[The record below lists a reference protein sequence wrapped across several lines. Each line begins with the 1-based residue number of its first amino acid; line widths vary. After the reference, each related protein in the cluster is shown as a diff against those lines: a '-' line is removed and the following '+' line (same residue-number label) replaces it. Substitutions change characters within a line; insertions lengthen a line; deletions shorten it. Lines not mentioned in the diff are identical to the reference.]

1 MPDDEL
7 RILDESHIPVPL
19 KIGKK
24 ICSTESNRKRREEK
38 MKKISVEKLWQG
50 DDEQEEDQPEVQ
62 ERSSRQDQPD
72 VE

>member
-1 MPDDEL
+1 
-7 RILDESHIPVPL
+7 
-19 KIGKK
+19 
-24 ICSTESNRKRREEK
+24 

>member
-1 MPDDEL
+1 
-7 RILDESHIPVPL
+7 
-19 KIGKK
+19 
-24 ICSTESNRKRREEK
+24 

-50 DDEQEEDQPEVQ
+50 DDEQEEDQPKVQ